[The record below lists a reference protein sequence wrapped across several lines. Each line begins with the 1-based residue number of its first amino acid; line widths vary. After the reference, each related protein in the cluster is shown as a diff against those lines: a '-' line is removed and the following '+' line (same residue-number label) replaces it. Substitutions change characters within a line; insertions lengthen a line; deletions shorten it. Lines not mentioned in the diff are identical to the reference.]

1 MTMSASTS
9 HADIKDMLLEA
20 AGISLDKLPML
31 HVIFDRL
38 ATFCADTMRH
48 LAASQSYFSLSHVE
62 SGRIGDLLED
72 YEGNA
77 VAGIFHVPN
86 WDNHVIVGFDRDFVF
101 SMVEVLFGADG
112 SEPPV
117 EDERSLSTIEIRIAQ
132 TLFERVAWAMESSFA
147 LVTDASF
154 KFERLETRM
163 DFAVIGRRNNMAVCA
178 KFLLQAL
185 NRGGEMF
192 IIIPQSA
199 LTPMRQTLSRAVSTE
214 SYARDP
220 SWTRQIRTEVKRTE
234 VTLRAVLEERPV
246 SLEEI
251 ADLKVGQ
258 VLPLHATASSRVKLE
273 SKDQPLF
280 WCNLGQA
287 DGRYQLRIDD
297 FIDHEQEFLDDV
309 LPR

>member
-1 MTMSASTS
+1 MSASTS
-9 HADIKDMLLEA
+9 HPDIKDMLLEA

-38 ATFCADTMRH
+38 ATFCADTLRH

-62 SGRIGDLLED
+62 SGRIGDLLEV

-132 TLFERVAWAMESSFA
+132 TLFERVAWAMETSFA

-192 IIIPQSA
+192 VIIPQSA

-220 SWTRQIRTEVKRTE
+220 SWTRQIHTEVKRTE

-246 SLEEI
+246 SLDEI
-251 ADLKVGQ
+251 ANLKVGQ

-273 SKDQPLF
+273 SRDQPLF

-287 DGRYQLRIDD
+287 EGKYQLRIDD
-297 FIDHEQEFLDDV
+297 LIDHEQEFLDDV